1 MPTRSREVRLA
12 RRPVGFPADADF
24 ELATVTLPDPGAGE
38 LLVRNLWMSVDPY
51 MRGRMNDAKSYT
63 PPFALGEAM
72 QGGAI
77 GRVELSNNPQ
87 FKVGDHV
94 QHGLGW
100 REYVISDGRG
110 LATVDISLA
119 SPEAYLSVLGGT
131 GFTAYVGLLDL
142 GEPRAGETVFVSAA
156 AGAVGSIVGQIAK
169 IKGCRAVGSAG
180 SDEKVAL
187 LTGELGFDAAFNY
200 KTSDLEDALTRT
212 CPDGIDV
219 YFENVG
225 GDHLQAALNHMNPF
239 GRIPACGMI
248 SQYNNSTPA
257 PGPNNLGTIVR
268 QRLTIRGF
276 ILSDHAARRPAF
288 LADMSQWLREGKVKS
303 EETVVHGIENAAG
316 AFMGLLRGENT
327 GKMLVRL
334 AE

>member
-1 MPTRSREVRLA
+1 MTIRSREVRLA
-12 RRPVGFPADADF
+12 RRPVGMPNDGDF
-24 ELATVTLPDPGAGE
+24 ELAEVTLPDPAAGE

-51 MRGRMNDAKSYT
+51 MRGRMNDVKSYT

-77 GRVELSNNPQ
+77 GRVEASNNSQ
-87 FKVGDHV
+87 FSVGDHV

-100 REYVISDGRG
+100 RDYFVSNGQGIGK
-110 LATVDISLA
+110 VDVSIA

-142 GEPRAGETVFVSAA
+142 GEPKAGETVFVSAA

-169 IKGCRAVGSAG
+169 LKGCRAVGSAG
-180 SDEKVAL
+180 SDDKVAL
-187 LTGELGFDAAFNY
+187 LTRELGFDAAFNY
-200 KTSDLEDALTRT
+200 KTSDLEEALGRT

-248 SQYNNSTPA
+248 SQYNNSAPV
-257 PGPNNLGTIVR
+257 PGPNNLSTIVR
-268 QRLTIRGF
+268 QRLVIRGF
-276 ILSDHAARRPAF
+276 IVSDHGARRPAF
-288 LADMSQWLREGKVKS
+288 LADMSQWLREGKIKS
-303 EETVVHGIENAAG
+303 EETVVTGIENAAG
-316 AFMGLLRGENT
+316 AFMGLMRGENT
-327 GKMLVRL
+327 GKMLVKL
-334 AE
+334 AD